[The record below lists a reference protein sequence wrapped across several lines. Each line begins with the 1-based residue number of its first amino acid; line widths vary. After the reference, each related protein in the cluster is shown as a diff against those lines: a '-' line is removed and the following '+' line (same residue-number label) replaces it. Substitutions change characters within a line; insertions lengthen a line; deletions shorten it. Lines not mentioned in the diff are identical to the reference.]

1 MDNDMRLKSL
11 VENIFIQKD
20 VDMNKP
26 IVLAS
31 LISAASGMSLA
42 SNNIID
48 SETTRDEL
56 LNLYCQSENESLRN
70 LSYLNSNY
78 VKVNI
83 GYSVEFEDYDKASAC
98 YNSQK
103 QIYDS
108 LYNQIAQ
115 RSKEHQQTNG
125 KSM

>member
-31 LISAASGMSLA
+31 LISAVSGMSLA
-42 SNNIID
+42 SDNIID

-56 LNLYCQSENESLRN
+56 LNLYGQSENESLRN

-78 VKVNI
+78 VKANI
-83 GYSVEFEDYDKASAC
+83 GYSVEFEDYDRVSAC

-103 QIYDS
+103 QIYDA

-115 RSKEHQQTNG
+115 RSKEHQQPNG